1 MLLET
6 SHRKQL
12 TFAMNLRRSS
22 RNTKAPPIGSQ
33 NGERQPPVEN
43 KKRRKNQPE
52 SAQLETK
59 SQADATAAPE
69 KFRKPRLPRT
79 PKRQRT
85 TTGPAPPITPT
96 PSIVGVMTAPY
107 STGDINDATPPPPL
121 HRPVEPHRTTATLVT
136 PGGSK
141 AVAYPVAQDED
152 IDQSPSKTAGG
163 LPPPI
168 ATTGDLLDKA
178 CQHLVRVDPR
188 MRPLVEKHRCRV
200 FSPEGLAE
208 EIDPFRSLVSGI
220 LAQQVSGAAAKAIK
234 NRFIALFNNPDGEE
248 TPIRFPNPS
257 EVAKADITRLRQAG
271 LSQRKAEYVQGLA
284 EKFTSGELSTGM
296 LLKASDEEIMEKLI
310 AVRGLG
316 KWSIEMFLL
325 FAMKRMNIWSNGD
338 LGVQR
343 GLAAFVGKDV
353 AKLKAKGGKW
363 KYMSEE
369 EMVKISDK
377 FEPYRGLFMWYMWR
391 VEDVDIDAV
400 QNTQ

>member
-1 MLLET
+1 
-6 SHRKQL
+6 
-12 TFAMNLRRSS
+12 MNLRRSS
-22 RNTKAPPIGSQ
+22 RTTKALVSYQDDG
-33 NGERQPPVEN
+33 RQPVVEN
-43 KKRRKNQPE
+43 KKRRRNKSETVQFE
-52 SAQLETK
+52 SK
-59 SQADATAAPE
+59 SHPDATAAPE
-69 KFRKPRLPRT
+69 KFRKPRVPRT

-85 TTGPAPPITPT
+85 TAAPASPITPT

-107 STGDINDATPPPPL
+107 STGDIDDATPPPPL
-121 HRPVEPHRTTATLVT
+121 HRPVEPNRTTATLVT

-141 AVAYPVAQDED
+141 AVAYPVNKDGNT
-152 IDQSPSKTAGG
+152 DQSPSKTAEG

-168 ATTGDLLDKA
+168 ATAGDLLDKA
-178 CQHLVRVDPR
+178 CQHLIGVDPR
-188 MRPLVEKHRCRV
+188 MEPLIAKHHCRV

-208 EIDPFRSLVSGI
+208 KIDPFRSLVSGI
-220 LAQQVSGAAAKAIK
+220 VAQQVSGAAAKAIK
-234 NRFIALFNNPDGEE
+234 NRFIALFNDSDGEGAS
-248 TPIRFPNPS
+248 IAFPKPS
-257 EVAKADITRLRQAG
+257 DVAKADITRLRQAG
-271 LSQRKAEYVQGLA
+271 LSQRKAEYIQGLA
-284 EKFTSGELSTGM
+284 EKFASGELSTGM

-377 FEPYRGLFMWYMWR
+377 YEPYRGLFMWYMWR
-391 VEDVDIDAV
+391 VEDVDVDAV
-400 QNTQ
+400 QNAQ